1 MENTSDS
8 LMPRPL
14 LLCLK
19 SEKIVCY
26 SVPDNNVTIREV
38 REKTVAVKASSKEEA
53 EKGCRMYGPST
64 SEYDIQSV
72 QYEAVEREAEKTFE
86 IEIRK
91 SYTIRKSISAR
102 SKEDAVERAEILYDD
117 GGFDDEFD
125 ESTMDVSFEV
135 KAEKVKKK
143 EQVR

>member
-1 MENTSDS
+1 MD
-8 LMPRPL
+8 R
-14 LLCLK
+14 
-19 SEKIVCY
+19 VY
-26 SVPDNNVTIREV
+26 DVTIREV

-64 SEYDIQSV
+64 NEYDIQSV

-91 SYTIRKSISAR
+91 SYTIRKSISAH

-117 GGFDDEFD
+117 GGFDEEFD

>member
-1 MENTSDS
+1 MDVQIYFRRRKVHPRGCRKGG
-8 LMPRPL
+8 LMDR
-14 LLCLK
+14 
-19 SEKIVCY
+19 VY
-26 SVPDNNVTIREV
+26 DVTIREV

-91 SYTIRKSISAR
+91 SYTIRKSISAH

>member
-1 MENTSDS
+1 M
-8 LMPRPL
+8 
-14 LLCLK
+14 
-19 SEKIVCY
+19 
-26 SVPDNNVTIREV
+26 
-38 REKTVAVKASSKEEA
+38 
-53 EKGCRMYGPST
+53 
-64 SEYDIQSV
+64 
-72 QYEAVEREAEKTFE
+72 EREAEKTFE

-91 SYTIRKSISAR
+91 SYTIRKSISAH

>member
-1 MENTSDS
+1 MD
-8 LMPRPL
+8 R
-14 LLCLK
+14 
-19 SEKIVCY
+19 VY
-26 SVPDNNVTIREV
+26 DVTIREV

-53 EKGCRMYGPST
+53 GKGCRMYGPGT

-72 QYEAVEREAEKTFE
+72 QYEAVERKQEQTFE

-91 SYTIRKSISAR
+91 SCTIRKSISAHSR
-102 SKEDAVERAEILYDD
+102 EEAVEILYED
-117 GGFDDEFD
+117 GGFDAEFD

-135 KAEKVKKK
+135 KTERAKKK

>member
-1 MENTSDS
+1 MD
-8 LMPRPL
+8 R
-14 LLCLK
+14 
-19 SEKIVCY
+19 VY
-26 SVPDNNVTIREV
+26 DVTIREV

-72 QYEAVEREAEKTFE
+72 QYEAVERKQEKT

-91 SYTIRKSISAR
+91 SCTIRKSISAHSR
-102 SKEDAVERAEILYDD
+102 EEAVERAEILYED
-117 GGFDDEFD
+117 GGFDAEFD

-135 KAEKVKKK
+135 KIERAKKK

>member
-1 MENTSDS
+1 MD
-8 LMPRPL
+8 R
-14 LLCLK
+14 
-19 SEKIVCY
+19 VY
-26 SVPDNNVTIREV
+26 DVTIREV

-53 EKGCRMYGPST
+53 EKGCRMYGPGT

-72 QYEAVEREAEKTFE
+72 QYEAVERKQEKTFE

-91 SYTIRKSISAR
+91 SCTIRKSISAHSR
-102 SKEDAVERAEILYDD
+102 EEAVERAEILYED
-117 GGFDDEFD
+117 GGFDAEFD

-135 KAEKVKKK
+135 KTERAKKK

>member
-1 MENTSDS
+1 MD
-8 LMPRPL
+8 R
-14 LLCLK
+14 
-19 SEKIVCY
+19 VY
-26 SVPDNNVTIREV
+26 DVTIREV

-72 QYEAVEREAEKTFE
+72 QYEVVEREAEKTFE

-91 SYTIRKSISAR
+91 SYTIRKSISAH

>member
-1 MENTSDS
+1 MQERG
-8 LMPRPL
+8 LMD
-14 LLCLK
+14 K
-19 SEKIVCY
+19 VY
-26 SVPDNNVTIREV
+26 DVTIREV

-53 EKGCRMYGPST
+53 ERGCRMYGPGT

-72 QYEAVEREAEKTFE
+72 QYEAVE

-91 SYTIRKSISAR
+91 SCTIRKSIPAHSR
-102 SKEDAVERAEILYDD
+102 EEAVERVEILYAD

-135 KAEKVKKK
+135 KTESTKKK
-143 EQVR
+143 EPMR

>member
-1 MENTSDS
+1 MD
-8 LMPRPL
+8 R
-14 LLCLK
+14 
-19 SEKIVCY
+19 VY
-26 SVPDNNVTIREV
+26 DVTIREV

-53 EKGCRMYGPST
+53 EKGCRMYGQST
-64 SEYDIQSV
+64 SEYDIQS
-72 QYEAVEREAEKTFE
+72 EKTFE

-91 SYTIRKSISAR
+91 SYTIRKSISAH

>member
-1 MENTSDS
+1 MD
-8 LMPRPL
+8 R
-14 LLCLK
+14 
-19 SEKIVCY
+19 VY
-26 SVPDNNVTIREV
+26 DVTIREV

-91 SYTIRKSISAR
+91 SYTIRK
-102 SKEDAVERAEILYDD
+102 RAEILYDD
-117 GGFDDEFD
+117 GGFDEEFD

>member
-1 MENTSDS
+1 MWMQERG
-8 LMPRPL
+8 LMNR
-14 LLCLK
+14 
-19 SEKIVCY
+19 VY
-26 SVPDNNVTIREV
+26 DVTIREV

-53 EKGCRMYGPST
+53 EKGCRMYGPGT

-72 QYEAVEREAEKTFE
+72 QYEAVERKQEQTFE

-91 SYTIRKSISAR
+91 SCTIRKSISAHSR
-102 SKEDAVERAEILYDD
+102 EEAVERAEILYED
-117 GGFDDEFD
+117 GGFDAEFD

-135 KAEKVKKK
+135 KTERAKKK

>member
-1 MENTSDS
+1 MD
-8 LMPRPL
+8 R
-14 LLCLK
+14 
-19 SEKIVCY
+19 VY
-26 SVPDNNVTIREV
+26 DVTIREV

-91 SYTIRKSISAR
+91 SYTIRKSISAHSR
-102 SKEDAVERAEILYDD
+102 EEAVERAEILYED
-117 GGFDDEFD
+117 GGFDGEFD

-135 KAEKVKKK
+135 ITEKTKKK